1 LFKFVLPGFAILGG
15 VGTQESLTMP
25 HTALTETDLDL
36 IRMHGHVAVV
46 DDLVVSRVPDN
57 PGYRWGNCLHLPR
70 APEIDQ
76 LDLLIQTSRELFRDQ
91 PMSTHVMLR
100 WHGEPIE
107 PELEAAAITRGML
120 VDSGQVMY
128 ADQLKEVQSEDISIR
143 RLDLDQDWPE
153 MVALNV
159 RCDPEEIDGL
169 PDYIAFKEGLR
180 RAEKAWISAGHASWW
195 GAFIDG
201 RLAGQAGMVQ
211 CSQRRGR
218 YQSVETH
225 PDFRQRG
232 VCSVLVST
240 IGRQALAEKECDL
253 LLLGVNPKAM
263 AIHIYAKLGFA
274 LGKWQNSLTLLD
286 PSGS

>member
-1 LFKFVLPGFAILGG
+1 VAGFAILDGACK
-15 VGTQESLTMP
+15 QESLTMP
-25 HTALTETDLDL
+25 HSALTETDLDL

-70 APEIDQ
+70 PPEIDQ
-76 LDLLIQTSRELFRDQ
+76 LDLLIQTARELFRDQ
-91 PMSTHVMLR
+91 PLSTHVMLR

-107 PELEAAAITRGML
+107 PGLEAAASTRGML

-128 ADQLKEVQSEDISIR
+128 ADQLKKVQSEDIFIR

-180 RAEKAWISAGHASWW
+180 RAWKAWISAGHASWW

-201 RLAGQAGMVQ
+201 RLAGQAGMVR

-240 IGRQALAEKECDL
+240 IGRHALADPECDL

-263 AIHIYAKLGFA
+263 ALHIYARLGFA

-286 PSGS
+286 PSGL